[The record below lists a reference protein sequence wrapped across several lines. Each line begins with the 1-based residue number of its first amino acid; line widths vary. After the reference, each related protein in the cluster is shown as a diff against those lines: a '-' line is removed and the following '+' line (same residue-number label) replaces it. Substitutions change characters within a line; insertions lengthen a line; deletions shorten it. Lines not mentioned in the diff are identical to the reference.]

1 MEYLLHIL
9 IMIGIYSIVAM
20 SLNLPAGFTG
30 LISVAHA
37 AFYGIGAYT
46 TALLS
51 LKMGLPFWLCLPAGV
66 ILTGIIAFLIAW
78 PSLRTRDDYFVITTF
93 AFQIIVFSILN
104 NWVSFTGGPMG
115 IPGIPQPSIFG
126 IPLSSHEAFLCL
138 VSVIGIAVYLFLN
151 RLVNSPFGRILKAI
165 REDEIFVQSLGKNVT
180 SYKMAAFVIGAA
192 LASVGGGLY
201 AVYISYIDPTSFTV
215 MESIFILSIVIIGGS
230 GSLKGSVFGAAFLVS
245 LPEILR
251 FIGLPNAV
259 AANMRQILY
268 GVLLVLCMM
277 YRPQGLF
284 GEYTFNTHTPKRK
297 GADNA

>member
-9 IMIGIYSIVAM
+9 IMIGIYSILAM

-51 LKMGLPFWLCLPAGV
+51 RNAGVPFWLCLPAGV
-66 ILTGIIAFLIAW
+66 LLTALIAFLIAW

-115 IPGIPQPSIFG
+115 IPGIPQPQFLDIT
-126 IPLSSHEAFLCL
+126 LSSHGTFLCL
-138 VSVIGIAVYLFLN
+138 VAVIGIAVYLFLN
-151 RLVNSPFGRILKAI
+151 RLVNSPYGTVLKAI
-165 REDEIFVQSLGKNVT
+165 REDEILVQSLGKNVT
-180 SYKMAAFVIGAA
+180 HYKMAAFVIGAA
-192 LASVGGGLY
+192 IASIGGGLY
-201 AVYISYIDPTSFTV
+201 AMYISYIDPTNFTV
-215 MESIFILSIVIIGGS
+215 MESVFILSIVIIGGV
-230 GSLKGSVFGAAFLVS
+230 GSLKGSVVGATILVA

-251 FIGLPNAV
+251 FVGLPNAI

-268 GVLLVLCMM
+268 GTLLVLCMM

-284 GEYTFNTHTPKRK
+284 GEYAFNAHPPKRK
-297 GADNA
+297 GDDDA

>member
-51 LKMGLPFWLCLPAGV
+51 LKAGIPFWLCLPTGV
-66 ILTGIIAFLIAW
+66 ILTAAIAFLIAW

-115 IPGIPQPSIFG
+115 IPGIPQPSVFG
-126 IPLSSHEAFLCL
+126 VPLPSHGAFLCL
-138 VSVIGIAVYLFLN
+138 VAAIGIAVYLFLN
-151 RLVNSPFGRILKAI
+151 RLINSPFGRILKAI

-180 SYKMAAFVIGAA
+180 AYKMAAFVIGAA
-192 LASVGGGLY
+192 LASIGGGLY

-215 MESIFILSIVIIGGS
+215 MESIFILSIVIIGGA
-230 GSLKGSVFGAAFLVS
+230 GSLKGSVAGAAFLVS

-251 FIGLPNAV
+251 FVGLPNAV
-259 AANMRQILY
+259 AANVRQILY

-284 GEYTFNTHTPKRK
+284 GEYAFNAHPKERK
-297 GADNA
+297 EVEDA

>member
-1 MEYLLHIL
+1 
-9 IMIGIYSIVAM
+9 M

-51 LKMGLPFWLCLPAGV
+51 LKAGLPFWLCLPAGV
-66 ILTGIIAFLIAW
+66 ILTAAIALLIAW

-93 AFQIIVFSILN
+93 AFQVIVFSILN
-104 NWVSFTGGPMG
+104 NWVDFTGGPMG
-115 IPGIPQPSIFG
+115 IPGIPQPKLFG
-126 IPLSSHEAFLCL
+126 YTLSSHESFLSL
-138 VSVIGIAVYLFLN
+138 IIIIGISVYLFLN
-151 RLVNSPFGRILKAI
+151 RLINSPFGRVLKAI
-165 REDEIFVQSLGKNVT
+165 REDEILVQSMGKNVT
-180 SYKMAAFVIGAA
+180 AYKMAAFVIGAA

-215 MESIFILSIVIIGGS
+215 MESIFILSIVIIGGA
-230 GSLKGSVFGAAFLVS
+230 GSLKGSVAGATFLVA

-251 FIGLPNAV
+251 FVGLPNAI

-268 GVLLVLCMM
+268 GALLVLCMM

-284 GEYTFNTHTPKRK
+284 GDYSFNAHTPEKR
-297 GADNA
+297 GHDIA